1 MKKLKIVSI
10 SSEVHPYSKTGGLGD
25 VSRSLPKA
33 LHRLGHE
40 VIIITP
46 FYSQVIQAEKFHIQQ
61 IFSDVKI
68 KIDAKNEESV
78 SYYRA
83 ELLPGLKVYFIGNE
97 KYFSR
102 HKKLYGSQH
111 ENARFY
117 LFDIAA
123 LKLISLLKF
132 EADIIH
138 CHDWHTGLIP
148 YLRQNRF
155 KASQT
160 LAKAATVYTIHNL
173 VFQLGHNWWE
183 VPVEKRDKGAKS
195 LPLFHEKSIE
205 YINFAKRAIVY
216 SDIVN
221 TVSETYAEEILK
233 PSFGQDLHR
242 ILRHRQDRLF
252 GIVNGIDYKEYNPI
266 NDHNLVVNYDHKKI
280 QRKKVN
286 KEHIQK
292 LFGLKVDQDVPVL
305 CTTSRV
311 TYQKGFDLI
320 LNTLS
325 NIMDMGAQLIII
337 GAGDKSYIKEFM
349 KLAKKYP
356 QQLAVIPS
364 HQDNQKYETLVY
376 AGSDMFLLPSHH
388 EPCGINQLI
397 SFRYGC
403 VPIVRQTGGLND
415 TVENFEPDNKNSNG
429 FTFKNY
435 DHKEFLIALTRALET
450 YKHKK
455 IWRDLACRGM
465 KASYSWEIP
474 AKEYLEL
481 YQEAIKIKNSAA
493 Q

>member
-1 MKKLKIVSI
+1 M
-10 SSEVHPYSKTGGLGD
+10 
-25 VSRSLPKA
+25 
-33 LHRLGHE
+33 
-40 VIIITP
+40 
-46 FYSQVIQAEKFHIQQ
+46 
-61 IFSDVKI
+61 
-68 KIDAKNEESV
+68 
-78 SYYRA
+78 
-83 ELLPGLKVYFIGNE
+83 
-97 KYFSR
+97 
-102 HKKLYGSQH
+102 
-111 ENARFY
+111 
-117 LFDIAA
+117 
-123 LKLISLLKF
+123 
-132 EADIIH
+132 
-138 CHDWHTGLIP
+138 
-148 YLRQNRF
+148 
-155 KASQT
+155 
-160 LAKAATVYTIHNL
+160 VYTIHNL
-173 VFQLGHNWWE
+173 VFQFGHNWWE
-183 VPVEKRDKGAKS
+183 VPADKKDKGVKA
-195 LPLFHEKSIE
+195 LPLFNNKGVE
-205 YINFAKRAIVY
+205 YINFAIRAIIY
-216 SDIVN
+216 SDVVN

-233 PSFGQDLHR
+233 PTFGQDLHR
-242 ILRHRQDRLF
+242 VLRNRKDRLY

-266 NDHNLVVNYDHKKI
+266 NDKNLVINYDHKKI

-292 LFGLKVDQDVPVL
+292 LFGLKVDQDVPVI

-349 KLAKKYP
+349 KLSKKYP

-364 HQDNQKYETLVY
+364 HQENQKYETLVY

-415 TVENFEPDNKNSNG
+415 TVENFEPDNKASNG
-429 FTFKNY
+429 FSFKNY
-435 DHKEFLIALTRALET
+435 DQKEFLISLTRALET

-481 YQEAIKIKNSAA
+481 YQEAIKIKNQA